1 MAEDSV
7 NDEMLMSIPLRKAF
21 SSSKR
26 RRADTAIKLI
36 RENVAKHTKSELE
49 NIWIDNKINEEIWKR
64 GRFKIPTS
72 IQVKVLKLQNDEIE
86 VLMP

>member
-7 NDEMLMSIPLRKAF
+7 NDEMFMNIPLRKAF

-36 RENVAKHTKSELE
+36 RENVAKFTKSELE

>member
-7 NDEMLMSIPLRKAF
+7 NDEMLMNIPLRKAF

-36 RENVAKHTKSELE
+36 RENVAKFTKSELE

-64 GRFKIPTS
+64 RRFKIPTS

>member
-7 NDEMLMSIPLRKAF
+7 NDEMLMNIPLRKAF
-21 SSSKR
+21 ASSKR
-26 RRADTAIKLI
+26 RRADTAIKVI
-36 RENVAKHTKSELE
+36 RENVAKFTKSDIE
-49 NIWIDNKINEEIWKR
+49 NVWIDSKINEEIWKR

-72 IQVKVLKLQNDEIE
+72 IQVKVLKLQNEEIE

>member
-7 NDEMLMSIPLRKAF
+7 NDEMLMNIPLRKAF

-36 RENVAKHTKSELE
+36 RENVAKYTKSELE

>member
-7 NDEMLMSIPLRKAF
+7 NDEMLMNIPLRKAF

-36 RENVAKHTKSELE
+36 RENVAKFTKSELE

-86 VLMP
+86 VLIP